1 MKTYEDNR
9 GWQFTVRPGLGGDMF
24 SVFYRKPG
32 KSWHSVRAVPWFN
45 TEAEA
50 ETELIE
56 YAQKHKMKEALADGR
71 PRKG

>member
-1 MKTYEDNR
+1 MICTKVYEDSR

-32 KSWHSVRAVPWFN
+32 KSWHSVRAVPWFI

-50 ETELIE
+50 ETALTE
-56 YAQKHKMKEALADGR
+56 YARKHKMKEVQA
-71 PRKG
+71 